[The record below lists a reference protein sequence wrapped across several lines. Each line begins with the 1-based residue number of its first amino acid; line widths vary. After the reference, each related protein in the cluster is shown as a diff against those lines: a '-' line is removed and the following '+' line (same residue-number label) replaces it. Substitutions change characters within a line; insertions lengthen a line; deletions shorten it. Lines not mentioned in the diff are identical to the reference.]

1 MAVTLEQI
9 VKRLEDSGVLAGGT
23 LHDFIPPIAS
33 PKDGQELLRELIRQQ
48 KLTKFQAE
56 QVLQGKGK
64 SLVLGNYLLLEKI
77 GQGGMGAVYKAE
89 HRRMKRIVAV
99 KMLPAAMMNNPD
111 AAARFQRE
119 VEAAAKLE
127 HPNIVAAFDADHA
140 NGVHLLVM
148 QYVAGADLSA
158 LVKKNGPLP
167 VARAVNCI
175 LQAARG
181 LELAHRKGVV
191 HRDIKPANLLLDSEG
206 TVKIL
211 DMGLARIDSAGDA
224 APQAELTNTG
234 TVMGTVDYMAPEQAL
249 DTKHADARSDIYSL
263 GCSLFYLLTA
273 KAIYHQADTLVKK
286 ILAHRESPIPS
297 IRAVRP
303 EVPEQVEIVFS
314 KMVAKNAG
322 DRYQTMT
329 EVIADLEQ
337 WTSHQ
342 APALDS
348 PPSAL
353 SLSDTGMT
361 SFLHEVSIQTS
372 QSAIVQK
379 PAPSKG
385 WSRQKLLAIG
395 GGVLG
400 AVILLAVLVVS
411 ARPKGGTLVV
421 EISEPGADLRVLN
434 DSGKPEIT
442 RTGDRGPITIPVFP
456 GKNQLKIQ
464 KKGFAPVTK
473 DFEIE
478 SNGTKSIKVT
488 LLSVK
493 RAVAPTKGAVVPT
506 KGAVAAAEVNEAL
519 KELTVFSERKAAE
532 WLLSIGG
539 EVVVNFDYGNKIK
552 SVSKLPKETF
562 FIANVWL
569 TENQRVADR
578 DLPRFQG
585 CEGLW
590 LIDLC
595 GTRITDA
602 GLAHLKEYASAHGFS
617 EIYIGNTSI
626 TDTGLAHLAEST
638 GIRQLWIFHTEVTD
652 AGLTHLKRMKQMGRL
667 VANGT
672 KVTDV
677 GVQQLAADLPQCKIE
692 WDGGVI
698 EPTQPVAPQ

>member
-1 MAVTLEQI
+1 MAVSLEQL
-9 VKRLEDSGVLAGGT
+9 VKRLEDSGILAGDT
-23 LHDFIPPIAS
+23 LQDFIPPKAA
-33 PKDGQELLRELIRQQ
+33 PKDCQELLRKLIRKR

-56 QVLQGKGK
+56 QVWQGKGK

-77 GQGGMGAVYKAE
+77 GEGGMGAVYKAE

-99 KMLPAAMMNNPD
+99 KMLPATMLNNPA

-119 VEAAAKLE
+119 VEAAAKLD
-127 HPNIVAAFDADHA
+127 HPNIVAAFDADNA
-140 NGVHLLVM
+140 DGVHLLVM

-158 LVKKNGPLP
+158 LVKRSGPLP
-167 VARAVNCI
+167 VAQAVNCI

-211 DMGLARIDSAGDA
+211 DMGLARIDSVGDA
-224 APQAELTNTG
+224 APQADLTNTG
-234 TVMGTVDYMAPEQAL
+234 TIMGTVDYMAPEQAL
-249 DTKHADARSDIYSL
+249 DTKQADTRSDIYSL
-263 GCSLFYLLTA
+263 GCTLFYLLTG
-273 KAIYHQADTLVKK
+273 KSVYHQADTLIKK

-297 IRAVRP
+297 IGAIRP
-303 EVPEQVEIVFS
+303 DVPEQVEIVFS
-314 KMVAKNAG
+314 KMVAKNAA
-322 DRYQTMT
+322 DRQQTMT
-329 EVIADLEQ
+329 EIIADLEQ

-342 APALDS
+342 GPAVNSAPS
-348 PPSAL
+348 VGSV
-353 SLSDTGMT
+353 SDAGLTN
-361 SFLHEVSIQTS
+361 FLNDISVQGS
-372 QSAIVQK
+372 QSVIVQK

-385 WSRQKLLAIG
+385 WSRNTKLLAIG
-395 GGVLG
+395 GSVLG
-400 AVILLAVLVVS
+400 AVVLLAVLVVS
-411 ARPKGGTLVV
+411 LRTKGGTLVV
-421 EISEPGADLRVLN
+421 EINEPGADLHVVN

-442 RTGDRGPITIPVFP
+442 RTGEKGPITIPVFP
-456 GKNQLKIQ
+456 GKNRLKIQ

-478 SNGTKSIKVT
+478 PNGTKSIRVT
-488 LLSVK
+488 LLPLK
-493 RAVAPTKGAVVPT
+493 RAVAAAKGT
-506 KGAVAAAEVNEAL
+506 VAATEVNEAL

-562 FIANVWL
+562 FVANVWL
-569 TENQRVADR
+569 TENQRVTDR

-590 LIDLC
+590 LMDLC

-617 EIYIGNTSI
+617 EMYLGNTSI
-626 TDTGLAHLAEST
+626 TDAGLAHLADST
-638 GIRQLWIFHTEVTD
+638 GMRQLWIFNTAVTD
-652 AGLTHLKRMKQMGRL
+652 TGLNHLKRMKQMVRL

-672 KVTDV
+672 RVTET
-677 GVQQLAADLPQCKIE
+677 GVQQLAADLPQCQIE
-692 WDGGVI
+692 WDGGII
-698 EPTQPVAPQ
+698 ERKQAADPE